1 MKTKFLYLF
10 LSAMM
15 LPSLAMAGEPS
26 KGTLIMMS
34 SVGGWIFV
42 TSGLMFFKEAKRVR
56 RERMSKQD
64 DQQ

>member
-10 LSAMM
+10 LSVMM
-15 LPSLAMAGEPS
+15 LPSLAMAGEQS

-56 RERMSKQD
+56 RERTNKPH